1 MLLKAILSLAGIA
14 VLAVLFLA
22 VAGYGAYVGK
32 LGQYTYSKPVM
43 LQISDLD
50 FSFLADYARGEQAEF
65 ETVGLE
71 IKPKHLDQLQS
82 LRDQVLQEGVIS
94 EAILKEEVPARL
106 YYKGQAH
113 DVKLEL
119 ANMLAIHFNDPAQ
132 WPLQVEAKNNTSV
145 ADMKRFD
152 LLPPS
157 SGGYMTDWL
166 ADELLKERGIKSMG
180 GDFVKVS
187 INSKPVG
194 VYYLQERFHKDLME
208 SQRFGQGIL
217 FKIEEDMVVD
227 KEDELMNNTATKG
240 HLLILKRM
248 WTDLQAGKL
257 KPPQFFDLEKMGQ
270 LFAIAD
276 LMNHKHPLLR
286 DNLSFYFNP
295 ESGRVEPVCRE
306 FTGMNNSDYGAFTS
320 ILGKPEPES
329 QWHSTLAQDDAI
341 RMIYDEL
348 DFKRAYLREAEIL
361 TREGF
366 VDDLLL
372 RNGEK
377 VNVLLNNVYSKW
389 PAADLPTA
397 TLPGNQRYLRF
408 VLFPDEGE
416 ITAYFNQA
424 GEGHL
429 DVSLLNQQDVPL
441 EVAYLGWR
449 DTFLFLPE
457 QPILLGSRAEAGNE
471 QPRAFDFQIP
481 SGVIWSDTLLPELKV
496 YFNMPGL
503 VEKRTALVF
512 PWPYEGRRAHNG
524 NPIVREANHTSFD
537 FVEEVPETNVITIP
551 KGNWTLSRDLLIPAR
566 RRFEIAA
573 GARIDMVN
581 HAKVICYSPV
591 FFMGTEQDSI
601 LVHSSDQTAEG
612 VVIISAGE
620 RSSVE
625 HTTFDH
631 ISCPSEDGWGLS
643 GAVVFYE
650 SPVDFNT
657 VAFIGNQI
665 GDDFLN
671 VIRANF
677 TMEKGFFKDINS
689 DAFDCDFCTGVI
701 NNSAF
706 INVGNDG
713 VDVSGTKIDI
723 NHVTMNGIGDK
734 GLSAGEGSDMTAR
747 WIEVTNAEIAITS
760 KDRSRLVISDSKVTN
775 SRIGITIFMK
785 KTEYGPAF
793 IEASGV
799 DIQGAELPYLI
810 EANSGFT
817 LDGANF
823 PPNHIDVKKIL
834 YGAEFGKA
842 SKR

>member
-1 MLLKAILSLAGIA
+1 ML
-14 VLAVLFLA
+14 F
-22 VAGYGAYVGK
+22 YQ
-32 LGQYTYSKPVM
+32 GQS
-43 LQISDLD
+43 
-50 FSFLADYARGEQAEF
+50 
-65 ETVGLE
+65 
-71 IKPKHLDQLQS
+71 
-82 LRDQVLQEGVIS
+82 
-94 EAILKEEVPARL
+94 
-106 YYKGQAH
+106 H
-113 DVKLEL
+113 DVKVEL
-119 ANMLAIHFNDPAQ
+119 ANMLAMHFNDPAK
-132 WPLQVEAKNNTSV
+132 WPLQIEARNNASV

-157 SGGYMTDWL
+157 TGGYMTDWL
-166 ADELLKERGIKSMG
+166 GNEILKERGIKSMG
-180 GDFVKVS
+180 GDFVSVS
-187 INSKPVG
+187 INDRPVG
-194 VYYLQERFHKDLME
+194 IYYLQERFHKDLVE
-208 SQRFGQGIL
+208 SQRFGPGIL

-227 KEDELMNNTATKG
+227 KEDILMNNSATKG
-240 HLLILKRM
+240 HLLVLKRM

-257 KPPQFFDLEKMGQ
+257 KPRQFFDLEKMGQ
-270 LFAIAD
+270 LFAVAD

-286 DNLSFYFNP
+286 DHLSFYFNP

-306 FTGMNNSDYGAFTS
+306 FTGLNNSDYHAFTS
-320 ILGKPEPES
+320 ILGKSGPES
-329 QWHSTLAQDDAI
+329 KWHSTLAQDAVM

-348 DFKRAYLREAEIL
+348 DFKRAYLREAEVL

-372 RNGEK
+372 RNGGK
-377 VNVLLNNVYSKW
+377 VNVLLNKVYSKW
-389 PAADLPTA
+389 PADDLPTA

-416 ITAYFNQA
+416 MTAYFNKA
-424 GEGHL
+424 EEGYIQ
-429 DVSLLNQQDVPL
+429 VSLLNQQDVPL

-449 DTFLFLPE
+449 DTFLFQPE
-457 QPILLGSRAEAGNE
+457 QPILLGSRTAAGNE
-471 QPRAFDFQIP
+471 QPRAFHFQMP
-481 SGVIWSDTLLPELKV
+481 AGVIWSDTLLPELKV

-524 NPIVREANHTSFD
+524 NPIVREANHTTFD
-537 FVEEVPETNVITIP
+537 FVGEVPETNVITIP
-551 KGNWTLSRDLLIPAR
+551 KGNWTLSRDLVIPAG
-566 RRFEIAA
+566 RRFEIEA

-601 LVHSSDQTAEG
+601 LVYSSDQTAEG
-612 VVIISAGE
+612 VVIIGAGE

-677 TMEKGFFKDINS
+677 TMEKGLFKDINA
-689 DAFDCDFCTGVI
+689 DAFDCDFCTGAI

-706 INVGNDG
+706 VNVGNDG

-723 NHVTMNGIGDK
+723 THVTMNGIGDK

-775 SRIGITIFMK
+775 SRIGISIFMK

-799 DIQGAELPYLI
+799 EIVGAELPYLI

-817 LDGANF
+817 LDGAAF
-823 PPNHIDVKKIL
+823 PPNHKDVKKIL